1 LSIFFQILGLNKD
14 LKENGSLKFTFYKGE
29 EEFLIRVKNIN
40 EYQDKINYLEEFPLQ
55 DFPAANYKVKVS
67 LLDKNKNE
75 ILSEKADFYIT
86 PVEGLPRPL
95 IVTKVM
101 PTSHSREYIYI
112 LGNQLL
118 NKGEIE
124 KARVLIEKIY
134 QENPNS
140 LKFALSLSRI
150 FYLLKEYQKT
160 KEILVPFLNNSDGNY
175 EFLKLLGKSCQA
187 LGEFEEAITYY
198 KNYLSHYGTNLEI
211 LNSIGE
217 CYYQLGNK
225 KEALVAWEKSLK
237 INPRQEKVKKLVTL
251 IKKDK

>member
-1 LSIFFQILGLNKD
+1 
-14 LKENGSLKFTFYKGE
+14 
-29 EEFLIRVKNIN
+29 
-40 EYQDKINYLEEFPLQ
+40 
-55 DFPAANYKVKVS
+55 
-67 LLDKNKNE
+67 
-75 ILSEKADFYIT
+75 
-86 PVEGLPRPL
+86 
-95 IVTKVM
+95 
-101 PTSHSREYIYI
+101 
-112 LGNQLL
+112 
-118 NKGEIE
+118 
-124 KARVLIEKIY
+124 
-134 QENPNS
+134 
-140 LKFALSLSRI
+140 
-150 FYLLKEYQKT
+150 LKEYQKT

-225 KEALVAWEKSLK
+225 KEALVAWEKSLE